1 MSTAY
6 QHLKLFSFILV
17 HKIEFSIFQPDSC
30 EPTFNVVQRRSNIEV
45 PDGSSG
51 NSDPNSKVEMLKS
64 SSSQNS
70 EPVADRLETLSIQ
83 SKNKVIKQRRTTV
96 PEKPNISFSLWSI
109 MKNCIGKDLSKI
121 PVPVNFSEPTSM
133 LQRLVEDFE
142 YSEILDKAAECKED
156 CEQLAYVAA
165 FTVSAYSTTAIRT
178 GKPFNPLL
186 GNMFTITCL
195 YLLVSGI
202 LLY

>member
-1 MSTAY
+1 MQLLNFGCSD
-6 QHLKLFSFILV
+6 LIILL
-17 HKIEFSIFQPDSC
+17 ITNEYLTFQDPIN
-30 EPTFNVVQRRSNIEV
+30 EATFNVVQRKSEINIEAT
-45 PDGSSG
+45 DGTLE
-51 NSDPNSKVEMLKS
+51 NKYPTDDMSK
-64 SSSQNS
+64 
-70 EPVADRLETLSIQ
+70 
-83 SKNKVIKQRRTTV
+83 SKNESNNCKSAISDEKTNKVKSKEIKQRRSTV

-133 LQRLVEDFE
+133 LQRLMEDFE
-142 YSEILDKAAECKED
+142 YSDILHKASKCKED

-186 GNMFTITCL
+186 GMYFIH
-195 YLLVSGI
+195 
-202 LLY
+202 

>member
-1 MSTAY
+1 M
-6 QHLKLFSFILV
+6 
-17 HKIEFSIFQPDSC
+17 
-30 EPTFNVVQRRSNIEV
+30 QRRSNIEV

-165 FTVSAYSTTAIRT
+165 FTVSAYSNTAIRT

-195 YLLVSGI
+195 FLLVLLI
-202 LLY
+202 LSYDID

>member
-1 MSTAY
+1 MGEGAAGDTN
-6 QHLKLFSFILV
+6 Q
-17 HKIEFSIFQPDSC
+17 EM
-30 EPTFNVVQRRSNIEV
+30 T
-45 PDGSSG
+45 
-51 NSDPNSKVEMLKS
+51 DPSKNN
-64 SSSQNS
+64 SSQLQNIREEKS
-70 EPVADRLETLSIQ
+70 P
-83 SKNKVIKQRRTTV
+83 NKMRNRVVKQRRATV

-142 YSEILDKAAECKED
+142 YSEILDKAANCKED

-186 GNMFTITCL
+186 GM
-195 YLLVSGI
+195 YVVGW
-202 LLY
+202 

>member
-1 MSTAY
+1 MRKSSSEETID
-6 QHLKLFSFILV
+6 SS
-17 HKIEFSIFQPDSC
+17 EDEPPQPDSC

-109 MKNCIGKDLSKI
+109 MKNCIGKDL
-121 PVPVNFSEPTSM
+121 NFFPTTVGTTGWNTW
-133 LQRLVEDFE
+133 LGVHAVEE
-142 YSEILDKAAECKED
+142 MA
-156 CEQLAYVAA
+156 
-165 FTVSAYSTTAIRT
+165 
-178 GKPFNPLL
+178 
-186 GNMFTITCL
+186 
-195 YLLVSGI
+195 
-202 LLY
+202 

>member
-1 MSTAY
+1 M
-6 QHLKLFSFILV
+6 
-17 HKIEFSIFQPDSC
+17 
-30 EPTFNVVQRRSNIEV
+30 QRRSNIEV

-51 NSDPNSKVEMLKS
+51 NSDPNSKLEMLKS

-70 EPVADRLETLSIQ
+70 EPVADRLEKLSIQ
-83 SKNKVIKQRRTTV
+83 SKDKVVRQRRTTV

-186 GNMFTITCL
+186 GNM
-195 YLLVSGI
+195 LLSIACICWSPELI
-202 LLY
+202 LLILS

>member
-1 MSTAY
+1 MY
-6 QHLKLFSFILV
+6 
-17 HKIEFSIFQPDSC
+17 
-30 EPTFNVVQRRSNIEV
+30 PTDDISKSKNESNNYKSAI
-45 PDGSSG
+45 
-51 NSDPNSKVEMLKS
+51 SDEKTNKLKS
-64 SSSQNS
+64 K
-70 EPVADRLETLSIQ
+70 E
-83 SKNKVIKQRRTTV
+83 IKQRRSTV

-133 LQRLVEDFE
+133 LQRLMEDFE
-142 YSEILDKAAECKED
+142 YSEILHKASKCKED

-186 GNMFTITCL
+186 GMYFIHLCARLENMSKIKRFR
-195 YLLVSGI
+195 
-202 LLY
+202 